1 MTDAAGWTTQDLIL
15 AAQAVASGAM
25 CGLIWFVQVVHY
37 PLFATTP
44 GDTSAGYAVENQRR
58 TSWVVLPFMLVEMA
72 TAAMIAVAPPPGVGP
87 GPAIVGGFVVM
98 AIWASTLFVQMPLHA
113 RLARDGHRPPL
124 VDALVRGNWFR
135 TLAWTAR
142 AILAVWMLRVAG

>member
-1 MTDAAGWTTQDLIL
+1 MTDAGAWTMHDSIL

-37 PLFATTP
+37 PLFVATT
-44 GDTSAGYAVENQRR
+44 GDPSADYAAENQRR

-72 TAAMIAVAPPPGVGP
+72 TAALIVIAPPPGVGR
-87 GPAIVGGFVVM
+87 GTAVVGMVLVI
-98 AIWASTLFVQMPLHA
+98 AIWASTLLVQMPLHA

-135 TLAWTAR
+135 TLAWTVR